1 MYSVDCQKG
10 GNLVEKPQ
18 NYQNPYSCV
27 DEICVIRLKQCQT
40 EHNSSEQKIIS
51 KSIQKYLIY
60 FPFLK
65 PSWFDMMWIRHGS
78 IFCQFRYA
86 TNTVFR
92 DLTSLDCEICHFFM
106 M

>member
-18 NYQNPYSCV
+18 NYQNSYSCV

-51 KSIQKYLIY
+51 KSIQKY
-60 FPFLK
+60 
-65 PSWFDMMWIRHGS
+65 
-78 IFCQFRYA
+78 
-86 TNTVFR
+86 
-92 DLTSLDCEICHFFM
+92 
-106 M
+106 